1 MKDVPPHLYFV
12 LLADHGWFF
21 FNKFQSLLSQKKKRK
36 KENEGVQQL
45 LRYLN
50 TIMIEFVFFFLI
62 DNSCKK
68 EKKKKK
74 KKEEVISQLA
84 QWFNIQKTILSS
96 FTWLPEYWVSTFWL
110 VVFVFVVINNSTF
123 KILLI
128 YLFFLPEIE
137 FYFNLNICVW
147 NSFSKNVTSHNHYL
161 FSSFFNTM
169 IIRSWGI

>member
-74 KKEEVISQLA
+74 KKEVISQLA

-169 IIRSWGI
+169 IIGSWGI

>member
-50 TIMIEFVFFFLI
+50 TNMIEFLFFL
-62 DNSCKK
+62 NWQFMQKK
-68 EKKKKK
+68 EKE

-110 VVFVFVVINNSTF
+110 VVFVVINNSTF